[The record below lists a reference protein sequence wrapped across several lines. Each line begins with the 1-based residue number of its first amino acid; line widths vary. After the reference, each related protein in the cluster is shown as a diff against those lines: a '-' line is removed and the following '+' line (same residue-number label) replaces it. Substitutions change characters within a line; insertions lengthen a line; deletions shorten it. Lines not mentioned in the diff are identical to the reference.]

1 MQFLTFIGNLL
12 LFLVSL
18 TVLVSLHELGHL
30 SAAKLFKVYCYE
42 YSIGMGKAIYS
53 RKKKGGETVF
63 SIRMLPIGGYV
74 AMAGDEDA
82 EEDLTVG
89 EVKSVPKE
97 RTLEAASCWKK
108 LIIFVAG
115 VAVNFLLGFIF
126 FFCSNVFCAQN
137 NFEESKIKVTKD
149 STLISE
155 TIKVGDVLEVASFSQ
170 TVNIGGTEYIIT
182 AEDGTTVVEP
192 KDYRELNS
200 FVSLSSLEKYLPK
213 NQSDKRTVTIT
224 LADGTVI
231 TKTVGAVEG
240 KTDSETGITSYTWDT
255 IGFTISTHYY
265 GFGRGVVEA
274 GKDWCNG
281 TVAIFKALGGL
292 FTPQGWSEAGGVIAM
307 FQVSSV
313 AAASGPAVFLNYWGL
328 ISVNLA
334 IFNLVPIPGFDGWQ
348 LLVASIEGATKK
360 KIPNKV
366 KTIATYIGLG
376 LVFALMAVLLVKDIF
391 FPVFG

>member
-42 YSIGMGKAIYS
+42 YSIGMGKSLYS
-53 RKKKGGETVF
+53 HKKKGGETVF
-63 SIRMLPIGGYV
+63 SVRMLPIGGYV

-82 EEDLTVG
+82 EEERTIG
-89 EVKSVPKE
+89 EVKAVPKE
-97 RTLEAASCWKK
+97 RTLEGVSCWKK
-108 LIIFVAG
+108 LIIFAAG

-137 NFEESKIKVTKD
+137 NFDESKIKVTKD

-155 TIKVGDVLEVASFSQ
+155 TIKAGDVLEVASFSQ
-170 TVNIGGTEYIIT
+170 TVNIGGTDYVIT
-182 AEDGTTVVEP
+182 AEDGTTVVTPE
-192 KDYRELNS
+192 DYYELNE

-213 NQSDKRTVTIT
+213 NLSDKRTVTIT
-224 LADGTVI
+224 LVDGTVI
-231 TKTVGAVEG
+231 TKTVGAEELATDD
-240 KTDSETGITSYTWDT
+240 KTGVTTYKWET

-265 GFGRGVVEA
+265 GFARGVAEA

-281 TVAIFKALGGL
+281 TVAIFKAIGGL

-307 FQVSSV
+307 FQVSSM

-334 IFNLVPIPGFDGWQ
+334 IFNLIPIPGLDGWQ
-348 LLVASIEGATKK
+348 LLVAAIEGTTRK

-391 FPVFG
+391 FPIVG